1 MTIRKVVL
9 SGLITGSLLCGGILL
24 AQKPPRNVSPRR
36 HPNLAAAQRF
46 LDQAFQKI
54 TAAQEANEFDMQ
66 GHAQKAKEL
75 LSEANK
81 ELKEAA
87 EAANRNRR

>member
-9 SGLITGSLLCGGILL
+9 GTVISGSLLFGGILV
-24 AQKPPRNVSPRR
+24 AQKPPRNVSPHR

-46 LDQAFQKI
+46 LDQAYTKI
-54 TAAQEANEFDMQ
+54 KAAQEANEFDMN
-66 GHAQKAKEL
+66 GHAAKAKEL
-75 LSEANK
+75 LEQADR

-87 EAANRNRR
+87 EAANKNAK

>member
-1 MTIRKVVL
+1 MTIRRVILGTVI
-9 SGLITGSLLCGGILL
+9 SGTLLCGGILV

-54 TAAQEANEFDMQ
+54 TAAQEANEFDMS
-66 GHAQKAKEL
+66 GHAAKAKEL
-75 LSEANK
+75 LEQADK

-87 EAANRNRR
+87 EAANKNDK

>member
-9 SGLITGSLLCGGILL
+9 GTVISGSLLCGGILL
-24 AQKPPRNVSPRR
+24 AQKPPRNISPRR

-46 LDQAFQKI
+46 LDQAYEKI
-54 TAAQEANEFDMQ
+54 KAAQVANEFDMN
-66 GHAQKAKEL
+66 GHAAKAKEL
-75 LSEANK
+75 LEQADK

-87 EAANRNRR
+87 EAANKNEK